1 MWAVELA
8 GKIIDWLKKYLDMVI
23 ILAIIF
29 VAMFYTFM
37 ESDYYKDHMQ
47 TPRFHLIH
55 REGMDIFESDIELVS
70 MSITVVPMI
79 KIEYEG
85 KIAYS
90 VEMENFYDKNY
101 AALEDKGQEEICCEV
116 MADKEQRK
124 KGEELRKTIKELLE
138 NQWEGSGSFDVS
150 TAYLTY
156 IIWQNEK
163 ANTEGEGYWY
173 FSNESERFITKEE
186 AVLQGP
192 DGKIDLDNLN
202 ENGFIYNKQIKTVIE
217 ASIKN
222 IENNTDG

>member
-101 AALEDKGQEEICCEV
+101 AALEDKGQVEICFEV
-116 MADKEQRK
+116 MADK
-124 KGEELRKTIKELLE
+124 
-138 NQWEGSGSFDVS
+138 
-150 TAYLTY
+150 
-156 IIWQNEK
+156 
-163 ANTEGEGYWY
+163 
-173 FSNESERFITKEE
+173 
-186 AVLQGP
+186 
-192 DGKIDLDNLN
+192 
-202 ENGFIYNKQIKTVIE
+202 
-217 ASIKN
+217 
-222 IENNTDG
+222 